1 MGNPAPAIAKVERA
15 WFHFKELICEVLW
28 KLKAVEKKEIIS
40 LYIVVY
46 KIKTA

>member
-1 MGNPAPAIAKVERA
+1 MAYPAPEIVKEEQS
-15 WFHFKELICEVLW
+15 WFNSKELMFEVLW
-28 KLKAVEKKEIIS
+28 KLRTIERKGKFS